1 MIKKCHMKKHI
12 KGAAWYDDECKKAK
26 KESKEKLKKILEE
39 HGNQI
44 IGKSMQTQT
53 KGTDA

>member
-1 MIKKCHMKKHI
+1 MKKHI
-12 KGAAWYDDECKKAK
+12 KGAAWCDDECKKAK
-26 KESKEKLKKILEE
+26 KESKEKLKKFLEE